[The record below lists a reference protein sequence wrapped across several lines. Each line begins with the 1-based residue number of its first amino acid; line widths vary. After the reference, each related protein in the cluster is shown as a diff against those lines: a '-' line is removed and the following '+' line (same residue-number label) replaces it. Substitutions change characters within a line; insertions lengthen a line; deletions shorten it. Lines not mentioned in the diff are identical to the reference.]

1 MLLVVGDGYIIV
13 QPQEREGIGSRLLQL
28 GQAVWLG
35 RELGRTVIVD
45 WRGTVFLKD
54 KGLNYFTEVFAALPE
69 ILGVPMDY
77 APSPATREYEQTRES
92 ERLNLTPDVLAE
104 IGSEP
109 GSAPPVRPRPQIFA
123 RARRPA
129 GLRRHELRLLSGG
142 LLRSHRPTPGRG
154 RVARVVVRREPARS
168 LRRGSE
174 RLDRQRVLREGLQVR
189 GQGQRSH
196 LRQREAVSP
205 HDRDC

>member
-109 GSAPPVRPRPQIFA
+109 GSATRFVLAHKSSLGLAGLPAYDATSYDSFLADFYGRIVPRPDVGELLESWYDVNLRGHFVVGVNVSTGNGYFAKGSRFEGKVNVRIFDNE
-123 RARRPA
+123 RRF
-129 GLRRHELRLLSGG
+129 LR
-142 LLRSHRPTPGRG
+142 TI
-154 RVARVVVRREPARS
+154 ATA
-168 LRRGSE
+168 
-174 RLDRQRVLREGLQVR
+174 
-189 GQGQRSH
+189 
-196 LRQREAVSP
+196 
-205 HDRDC
+205 